1 MWQGRCLDDIWRH
14 SASWPCRIHAIL
26 GWFRSLHGTEPTC
39 YCAGCWA
46 STFGSIFVELWFIFT
61 SFWNYKFYYVCE
73 CPCLIFVIAQVASVK
88 DNVASALVLVLLSI
102 KATRLTFTH
111 THTNTLMHLRT
122 LKHNCIIFKDSF
134 MLLVYLML
142 SIVTICVTIVAICKF
157 CFSSSAKRLLHC
169 IRNSLRICWP
179 KRLPDFHLNSE
190 DYRWWWLSFLS
201 GGSSSVYVFLYAVYY
216 FFAKTH
222 MHGFLQIS
230 FYFGYTALFCFGLFL
245 VGGTIG
251 HMGSRWFV
259 TRI

>member
-1 MWQGRCLDDIWRH
+1 M
-14 SASWPCRIHAIL
+14 
-26 GWFRSLHGTEPTC
+26 
-39 YCAGCWA
+39 
-46 STFGSIFVELWFIFT
+46 
-61 SFWNYKFYYVCE
+61 
-73 CPCLIFVIAQVASVK
+73 
-88 DNVASALVLVLLSI
+88 ASALVLVLLGI
-102 KATRLTFTH
+102 MTTRLTFTH
-111 THTNTLMHLRT
+111 THTQTHT
-122 LKHNCIIFKDSF
+122 HSCIYARSNITVLVFKDGF

-157 CFSSSAKRLLHC
+157 CFSSSTKRLLHC

-179 KRLPDFHLNSE
+179 NLPDFHLNSE

-259 TRI
+259 TRIYSSVKIE